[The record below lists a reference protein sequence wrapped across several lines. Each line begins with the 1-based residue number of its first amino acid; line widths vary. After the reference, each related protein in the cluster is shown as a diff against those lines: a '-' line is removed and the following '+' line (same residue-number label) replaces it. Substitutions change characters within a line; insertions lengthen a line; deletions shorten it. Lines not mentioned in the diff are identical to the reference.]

1 MTITL
6 TTTVNQKNDTNNNN
20 KTSIYLE
27 QCETLLREYYNIS
40 DDQLI
45 YIKKIDVIQEGM
57 KITKVEYDVYTK
69 LFGENLTKLNLSIC
83 ENAKISI
90 TVPVKINENI
100 DILNSSSEYYKD
112 ICYKSKS
119 DSGTDI
125 IINDRKKE
133 FVEDNKTVCQEYC
146 DFSDYIYNIQ
156 KANCSCRVKESSM
169 KFADMN
175 INKTKLYENFGDNNN
190 KMDVSN
196 LGLMT
201 CNVLS
206 SKENIESNTGFYLLL
221 LILVTFVIIFII
233 FYIKGYNSLEN
244 KIDDVIYKKFKN
256 EAKLEKINKLNTNE
270 VIKPSKKIK
279 KRKIKKSKKKISSNK
294 SNITNNLFL
303 NENKNKKNNI
313 PKNISSILE
322 TNDIKNKTSDILLI
336 KPDTDYEFNWLSYE
350 DALRYDKRSSC
361 EYYISLIK
369 NKQLFLF
376 TFCSFNDY
384 NSGIIKKFMLFLSFA
399 LHYTVN
405 ALFFDDSNMHQIYE
419 DEGKFN
425 FGYQIPYILF
435 SMIIS
440 NLIMRLMLH
449 FLVLTDKD
457 ILQVKLQPNKKAAIN
472 MKPKK
477 LKCMK
482 KKFAIFFIL
491 NFILLILFWYYL
503 TSFNGIY
510 QNTQTY
516 LIENTF
522 ISFGFSLF
530 YPFIFNIVPTI
541 TRMNSINSSK
551 KRKSYLYKVS
561 QILQII

>member
-1 MTITL
+1 M
-6 TTTVNQKNDTNNNN
+6 
-20 KTSIYLE
+20 
-27 QCETLLREYYNIS
+27 
-40 DDQLI
+40 
-45 YIKKIDVIQEGM
+45 
-57 KITKVEYDVYTK
+57 
-69 LFGENLTKLNLSIC
+69 
-83 ENAKISI
+83 
-90 TVPVKINENI
+90 
-100 DILNSSSEYYKD
+100 
-112 ICYKSKS
+112 
-119 DSGTDI
+119 
-125 IINDRKKE
+125 
-133 FVEDNKTVCQEYC
+133 
-146 DFSDYIYNIQ
+146 
-156 KANCSCRVKESSM
+156 
-169 KFADMN
+169 
-175 INKTKLYENFGDNNN
+175 
-190 KMDVSN
+190 
-196 LGLMT
+196 
-201 CNVLS
+201 
-206 SKENIESNTGFYLLL
+206 
-221 LILVTFVIIFII
+221 
-233 FYIKGYNSLEN
+233 
-244 KIDDVIYKKFKN
+244 
-256 EAKLEKINKLNTNE
+256 
-270 VIKPSKKIK
+270 
-279 KRKIKKSKKKISSNK
+279 
-294 SNITNNLFL
+294 

-384 NSGIIKKFMLFLSFA
+384 NSGVIKKFMLFLSFA

-425 FGYQIPYILF
+425 LGYQIPYILF

-522 ISFGFSLF
+522 ISFGLSLI
-530 YPFIFNIVPTI
+530 YPFIINIIPVVI
-541 TRMNSINSSK
+541 RMSAIHSSNK
-551 KRKSYLYKVS
+551 DQQYFYKVS